1 MKSFLIANCRDIDF
15 EAFVVRNIQDMKY
28 PNIDPFIHLWG
39 VDLRWYWVMYI
50 IGFTIAFVIY
60 KSEAKRRQV
69 GMPMIESWSR
79 SGITSSLKDLFMYP
93 IPGLLIG
100 ARLFDDLVYNF
111 SWFVSH
117 PVSML
122 LFGGMSFHGGL
133 IGLLIAGYIYSRRR
147 GVKFLMLADL
157 GAISAPPGLFFGRIG
172 NFIQGELYGRTTD
185 VPWGMVFPSGG
196 PEPKH
201 PSQLYEAFL
210 EGLVLFLILYFISY
224 KSKINGVILS
234 AFIFFYGLF
243 RFILEFFRQPDPQIG
258 FVIGPFTI
266 GQVMCF
272 MMMGFGIFLYLYA
285 RAKNDLT
292 RQEPAAQ
299 PLKNTTS
306 SEGR

>member
-1 MKSFLIANCRDIDF
+1 
-15 EAFVVRNIQDMKY
+15 MKY

-39 VDLRWYWVMYI
+39 VDLRWYWMMYI
-50 IGFTIAFVIY
+50 IGFAIAFIIF
-60 KSEAKRRQV
+60 KSAAKRRQT
-69 GMPMIESWSR
+69 GMPMIESWSC
-79 SGITSSLKDLFMYP
+79 SGIRSSLRDLFLYP

-111 SWFVSH
+111 SYFVSH
-117 PVSML
+117 PISML

-133 IGLLIAGYIYSRRR
+133 IGLIIAGYIYSRKR

-185 VPWGMVFPSGG
+185 VPWGMIFPSGG

-210 EGLVLFLILYFISY
+210 EGPVLFLILYFISY
-224 KSKINGVILS
+224 KSKINGVIIS
-234 AFIFFYGLF
+234 ALLFFYGLF

-258 FVIGPFTI
+258 FVIGSFSM
-266 GQVMCF
+266 GQVLCF

-285 RAKNDLT
+285 RAKKELA
-292 RQEPAAQ
+292 RQEPRVQ
-299 PLKNTTS
+299 PLNNTTS
-306 SEGR
+306 SEDHQQ